1 MSITAGFRGRINH
14 LKLKSSAEQT
24 IACYLL
30 EGLMRIYQ
38 YELQYGM
45 ADRYEISE
53 NQKVYTFYLRDDACY
68 SDGMPVTAGDFLR
81 AFQRL
86 MEPENFN
93 SYAAIIKNAEDIYQG
108 KKENR
113 RIGRDGAG

>member
-1 MSITAGFRGRINH
+1 
-14 LKLKSSAEQT
+14 
-24 IACYLL
+24 
-30 EGLMRIYQ
+30 MRIYQ

-53 NQKVYTFYLRDDACY
+53 NQKVNTFYLRDDACN
-68 SDGMPVTAGDFLR
+68 SDGMPVTAGDVLR

-93 SYAAIIKNAEDIYQG
+93 S
-108 KKENR
+108 
-113 RIGRDGAG
+113 